1 MNRRVGLG
9 GLILAFMGLL
19 SCGRSQSPYQIN
31 ESGVPTYNFLNLNDA
46 KAAYQDWKVR
56 CVQADKCP
64 NTVGQ
69 LLVLT
74 ESRISVCTA
83 TLVEEDVVVANS
95 HCFDLRDNQRRF
107 IDPEALCRDTSII
120 FPENSASGHKVARC
134 REVLHKSFILPSG
147 LYADYLVLRLNE
159 KLNRGFDRVVRSG
172 LEDRQKLQLRKI
184 NPTRA
189 GLGELEVLEC
199 EVVHRTAILPRAT
212 RKDFYLHVLRGCP
225 IVPGNSGS
233 SLVDDEGQIR
243 ALIFA
248 GVLPIDTRSVSEFEA
263 RLHYK
268 ALEVRTSLAVNATCM
283 NYPFRGT
290 EPIDFARCEK
300 DRLNP
305 GHHRELIRS
314 RDFRRDVELRLM
326 DFPLGLHEG
335 FGYKL
340 YVVHTESV
348 GYYAPNCLRPNLAG
362 GTVSRE
368 AVENAPVLF
377 WKSELDVD
385 SRLQI
390 VPRLAEEE
398 HSCQIRWSPRDL
410 MRTGRSRVQLVGPSC
425 HDSEGRR
432 GSRKDTWFACDP

>member
-19 SCGRSQSPYQIN
+19 SCGRDQSPYQIN
-31 ESGVPTYNFLNLNDA
+31 ESGVPTYNFLNLKDA

-74 ESRISVCTA
+74 ESRLSVCTA
-83 TLVEEDVVVANS
+83 TLVAEDIVVANS
-95 HCFDLRDNQRRF
+95 HCFDLRDNNRRF
-107 IDPEALCRDTSII
+107 LDPEDLCEDTSII
-120 FPENSASGHKVARC
+120 FPENSPSGHQVARC
-134 REVLHKSFILPSG
+134 HEVLHKSFILSSG
-147 LYADYLVLRLNE
+147 LYTDYLVLRL
-159 KLNRGFDRVVRSG
+159 KQRLNRGFDKVVRSG

-199 EVVHRTAILPRAT
+199 EVAHRTAFLPRAS

-233 SLVDDEGQIR
+233 SLVDADGQIR
-243 ALIFA
+243 AFIFA
-248 GVLPIDTRSVSEFEA
+248 GVLPINTSVVSDFEA
-263 RLHYK
+263 RLHQR
-268 ALEVRTSLAVNATCM
+268 ALEVRTALAVNATCM
-283 NYPFRGT
+283 NYPFQGT
-290 EPIDFARCEK
+290 EEIDVARCEK

-305 GHHRELIRS
+305 GHYQELIRT
-314 RDFRRDVELRLM
+314 RDFRRQVELRLV
-326 DFPLGLHEG
+326 DFPLGLHEN

-340 YVVHTESV
+340 HMGFGESSA
-348 GYYAPNCLRPNLAG
+348 YYAPTCLRANPSVGTLA
-362 GTVSRE
+362 RE
-368 AVENAPVLF
+368 SVENAPVLF
-377 WKSELDVD
+377 WKRELDVD

-390 VPRLAEEE
+390 VTTLSEEE

-410 MRTGRSRVQLVGPSC
+410 ARTGRSRVQLSGSNC

-432 GSRKDTWFACDP
+432 GPRKDIWYSCDP